1 MIHREFIAFAI
12 IVLLVLGFVR
22 WKQHQCVEEKG
33 RECKYPAEGIDSL
46 KAPPPDTLSVPV
58 MNRVS
63 LMLPVHDQQSILQ
76 ADNTRGSG
84 AMFINNGVM

>member
-1 MIHREFIAFAI
+1 MIHREFIALGV
-12 IVLLVLGFVR
+12 IVILVLAFVR

-33 RECKYPAEGIDSL
+33 PECKYPVEGIDSL
-46 KAPPPDTLSVPV
+46 TFVPDTLSVPI

-76 ADNTRGSG
+76 ADNTRNNGTI
-84 AMFINNGVM
+84 FINNGVM